1 MQLLIT
7 VGGHSGT
14 WQRITSREMES
25 SELALLTQAIAGHPA
40 HTDLPD
46 RFRHAL
52 ARETG
57 TSTWRSFATIYSGW

>member
-1 MQLLIT
+1 
-7 VGGHSGT
+7 
-14 WQRITSREMES
+14 MES